1 MLGFFFIFKYEVYL
15 FVTWKRQ
22 IKMKLT
28 SRYMKNYKWVFLM
41 FKTIHR
47 FIIKKEKKK
56 KFLVQYNCTCKI
68 IFNLNTKV
76 RLDL

>member
-1 MLGFFFIFKYEVYL
+1 
-15 FVTWKRQ
+15 
-22 IKMKLT
+22 
-28 SRYMKNYKWVFLM
+28 M

-56 KFLVQYNCTCKI
+56 KFLVQCKI

>member
-1 MLGFFFIFKYEVYL
+1 
-15 FVTWKRQ
+15 
-22 IKMKLT
+22 
-28 SRYMKNYKWVFLM
+28 MKNYKWVFLM

-68 IFNLNTKV
+68 IFNLNMRV